1 MIKKMIHDLAQL
13 LSAMGF
19 DESLINFQ
27 YVLTCLPK
35 TLYIWCGSLGTKYK
49 ETKNQT
55 F

>member
-1 MIKKMIHDLAQL
+1 MIHDLAQL

-19 DESLINFQ
+19 DEITHKLSI
-27 YVLTCLPK
+27 CA
-35 TLYIWCGSLGTKYK
+35 YIWCVSLGTKYK